1 MLGEIVCALNAETM
15 QHFVSSLKVSVLQ
28 AQMMYVF
35 ERKNGGGG
43 SQRERECVRIHLPIE
58 LVCSK
63 GDLKPCPSDAGGFT
77 TASVMSWQRAEGGD
91 GGRGV
96 WGGEG
101 MEGGG
106 GRGGYNGS

>member
-43 SQRERECVRIHLPIE
+43 GVKERGSVCVFICPLSWCVVRGTSSPAHLMLEVLLQLP
-58 LVCSK
+58 
-63 GDLKPCPSDAGGFT
+63 
-77 TASVMSWQRAEGGD
+77 
-91 GGRGV
+91 
-96 WGGEG
+96 
-101 MEGGG
+101 
-106 GRGGYNGS
+106 

>member
-43 SQRERECVRIHLPIE
+43 ESKREG
-58 LVCSK
+58 VCAYS
-63 GDLKPCPSDAGGFT
+63 SAH
-77 TASVMSWQRAEGGD
+77 
-91 GGRGV
+91 
-96 WGGEG
+96 
-101 MEGGG
+101 
-106 GRGGYNGS
+106 